1 MRSNDRPSPAAD
13 DRDLLARFAP
23 FDMLEA
29 AERARVIAAARPIHA
44 ARGELLVQQEERPR
58 GIHLVLAGRVKCFVL
73 SPSGGEKIVRL
84 AEPGSFFGEEAALID
99 RPHVANAQAM
109 SCSELLLL
117 PTTALR
123 TAMAGSTAFAL
134 SMSTRMAAASYDLM
148 STMQVQF
155 QLSGTQRVAHYLT
168 RLAPEDAERWE
179 IRLDTDKQT
188 IAAQLN
194 LTPETLSRILSQLT
208 REGMIQPRGRR
219 GMVLSKLSK
228 LRSCVAH

>member
-1 MRSNDRPSPAAD
+1 MSSTTRPAPD
-13 DRDLLARFAP
+13 DCNLLARFAP
-23 FDMLEA
+23 FDMLES
-29 AERARVIAAARPIHA
+29 AERARMLTAARPIHA
-44 ARGELLVQQEERPR
+44 ARGELLVQQEDCPR
-58 GIHLVLAGRVKCFVL
+58 GIYLVLTGRVKCFVL

-84 AEPGSFFGEEAALID
+84 AEPGSFFGEEAALIN

-109 SCSELLLL
+109 SCSELLLV
-117 PTTALR
+117 PTPALR
-123 TAMAGSTAFAL
+123 AAMVSSTAFSV

-208 REGMIQPRGRR
+208 RDGMIQPRGRR
-219 GMVLSKLSK
+219 GMVLSELSK
-228 LRSCVAH
+228 LRSCAAH